1 MWREIDYE
9 EMTLIATGD
18 AFITRRFPEGGYE
31 GFDQVR
37 DVISQYDVKFSNLE
51 MTFHNEEGYPAA
63 FSGGTWAMAD
73 PRTLDDMRSFGFNLF
88 NTANNHSC
96 DYSHGGVLATI
107 RNLKERDRSLPEQE
121 KIFPEASKP
130 CYLETKNGRVAMIAV
145 SSSFHESGMAGGQSA
160 EIGRKP
166 GLNPLQI

>member
-1 MWREIDYE
+1 MKK
-9 EMTLIATGD
+9 MTLIATGD

-31 GFDQVR
+31 GFEQVR

-96 DYSHGGVLATI
+96 DYSHGGVLADHPESRRERHDLC
-107 RNLKERDRSLPEQE
+107 RNRKKSFRGIKTMLSGDEKRTCRNDCDLFKLP
-121 KIFPEASKP
+121 
-130 CYLETKNGRVAMIAV
+130 
-145 SSSFHESGMAGGQSA
+145 
-160 EIGRKP
+160 
-166 GLNPLQI
+166 

>member
-1 MWREIDYE
+1 MKK
-9 EMTLIATGD
+9 MTLIATGD

-31 GFDQVR
+31 GFEQVR
-37 DVISQYDVKFSNLE
+37 DLISQYDVKFSNLE

-107 RNLKERDRSLPEQE
+107 RNLEERDM
-121 KIFPEASKP
+121 IFAGTGKNLSEASKP

-145 SSSFHESGMAGGQSA
+145 LSLIH
-160 EIGRKP
+160 I
-166 GLNPLQI
+166 

>member
-1 MWREIDYE
+1 
-9 EMTLIATGD
+9 MTLIATGD

-31 GFDQVR
+31 GFEQVR

-73 PRTLDDMRSFGFNLF
+73 PRTLDDMKSFGFNLF

-96 DYSHGGVLATI
+96 DYSHGGILNHAESRRERHDLC
-107 RNLKERDRSLPEQE
+107 RNRKKSLRHQNHAIWRRKTDVSPNDCGLFRASMSQEWLVDRD
-121 KIFPEASKP
+121 
-130 CYLETKNGRVAMIAV
+130 TN
-145 SSSFHESGMAGGQSA
+145 
-160 EIGRKP
+160 
-166 GLNPLQI
+166 